1 MGKSLINKHI
11 DNASGLTRELFNDE
25 LRKAKGEI
33 IINNDPDNPSIFI
46 VDNNNQVVKI
56 SGSGSYDD
64 TELRTQ
70 ISANTESIEKINK
83 ELQNWKE
90 GTYDDTE
97 LRNLI
102 SGNTERIDAIEAN
115 GVSTVL
121 QEPITVAGL
130 TGVFG
135 AGNYNNNDVISA
147 GTSIIEIIQNL
158 LCKEL
163 FPTNVKTRT
172 ASVTVSLKDLSL
184 KLSVDNINDIIE
196 VGTLIKLIKGETNG
210 VTLSINDSRIYN
222 MDNGYSFENDNERD
236 SKNTYISSSV
246 ETGISDNT
254 FIISSVINKGF
265 DADENKKN
273 TPIPQ
278 ENEGNVSLL
287 ETEIGCINEGDNTI
301 TIYATGATYSYSA
314 ESVSGVYYCSNLG
327 KTSDEYY
334 IKGIDAVQ
342 TKTTN
347 TPTKNKSITVKGA
360 YKYFLGYSPYTNI
373 EDFESKYVLVDP
385 EDANENNTLV
395 LFS

>member
-135 AGNYNNNDVISA
+135 AGNYNNNDVTNNYHSSQLEWSFHLKDSDF
-147 GTSIIEIIQNL
+147 TEDNLIIIDE
-158 LCKEL
+158 
-163 FPTNVKTRT
+163 TY
-172 ASVTVSLKDLSL
+172 SLKDENQY
-184 KLSVDNINDIIE
+184 KC
-196 VGTLIKLIKGETNG
+196 KFKFNG
-210 VTLSINDSRIYN
+210 DESYL
-222 MDNGYSFENDNERD
+222 NER
-236 SKNTYISSSV
+236 
-246 ETGISDNT
+246 
-254 FIISSVINKGF
+254 
-265 DADENKKN
+265 
-273 TPIPQ
+273 
-278 ENEGNVSLL
+278 
-287 ETEIGCINEGDNTI
+287 
-301 TIYATGATYSYSA
+301 
-314 ESVSGVYYCSNLG
+314 
-327 KTSDEYY
+327 
-334 IKGIDAVQ
+334 
-342 TKTTN
+342 
-347 TPTKNKSITVKGA
+347 ITVTVK
-360 YKYFLGYSPYTNI
+360 L
-373 EDFESKYVLVDP
+373 
-385 EDANENNTLV
+385 NNLSASADLDIV
-395 LFS
+395 S